1 MTNEE
6 FFRLVSEHKQYVN
19 PLGATAQCAH
29 ETKYKGKYW
38 NSDLW
43 IRANNPAGI
52 KTLKNWTGKYIDV
65 VTWEQYSDSNI
76 AKVPRQFLK
85 FDTVE
90 AGVNGYVNK
99 VRENYPSAVKSANNV
114 WGYLHGIMHGKY
126 GSWATDRKYFE
137 KLVDSVMDIAGDCL
151 GDSWKSRLNGA
162 FEYSIA
168 NKLIDETEK
177 EYIEKRL
184 V

>member
-1 MTNEE
+1 MTNGE
-6 FFRLVSEHKQYVN
+6 FFKLVLEHKQYVN

-85 FDTVE
+85 FDTIE
-90 AGVNGYVNK
+90 AGVNGYVDK
-99 VRENYPSAVKSANNV
+99 IRENYPLAVKSVNNI
-114 WGYLHGIMHGKY
+114 WGYFHGIMNGRY
-126 GSWATDRKYFE
+126 GPWATDKKYFD
-137 KLVDSVMDIAGDCL
+137 KLVNSAIDVAECCL
-151 GDSWKSRLNGA
+151 GNNWKSRLNSA
-162 FEYSIA
+162 FEYAIT
-168 NKLIDETEK
+168 NKLIDATEK

-184 V
+184 S